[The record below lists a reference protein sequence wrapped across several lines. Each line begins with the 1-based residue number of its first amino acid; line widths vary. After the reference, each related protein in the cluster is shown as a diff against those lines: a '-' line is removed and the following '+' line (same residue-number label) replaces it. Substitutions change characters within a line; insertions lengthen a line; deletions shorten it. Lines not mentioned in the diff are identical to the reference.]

1 MLDKILEQVKGSELL
16 RGVDDL
22 GGSGE
27 LWWSLLLKLADENI
41 MIIQMNRIGQ
51 LPHLIVGV
59 DETLYEQMLSAPS
72 IGFFFWHSGYFKGLE
87 YYKLE
92 NFSTQLLND
101 ATGTQ
106 LANEL
111 WKIDIAMRGQL
122 GNILKRMKLFNEQI
136 KQLARMPEVIRMF
149 NEYGIQGEFITRSV
163 VNFNTGAIR
172 SISSAKEPLKELKK
186 FRILAPKKLKPLFNV
201 LDVKNP
207 NEFLMSQFF
216 NKGQIFKARF
226 QYGRIR
232 SLIKAPT
239 PSMALIALGTR
250 LALKTAQKQLKKRP
264 VDVKIKKIENKI
276 NLRKGKYP
284 WL

>member
-1 MLDKILEQVKGSELL
+1 
-16 RGVDDL
+16 
-22 GGSGE
+22 
-27 LWWSLLLKLADENI
+27 
-41 MIIQMNRIGQ
+41 
-51 LPHLIVGV
+51 
-59 DETLYEQMLSAPS
+59 
-72 IGFFFWHSGYFKGLE
+72 
-87 YYKLE
+87 
-92 NFSTQLLND
+92 
-101 ATGTQ
+101 
-106 LANEL
+106 
-111 WKIDIAMRGQL
+111 
-122 GNILKRMKLFNEQI
+122 
-136 KQLARMPEVIRMF
+136 MPEVIRMF